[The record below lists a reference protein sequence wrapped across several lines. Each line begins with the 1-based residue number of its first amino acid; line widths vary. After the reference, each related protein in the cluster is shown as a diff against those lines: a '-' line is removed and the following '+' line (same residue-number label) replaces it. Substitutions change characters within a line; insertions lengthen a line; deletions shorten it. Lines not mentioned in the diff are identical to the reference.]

1 MDTSMRD
8 TSEREA
14 ELLDDLRVVLD
25 DLIHYLDGIRLDV
38 ETGEYGADVA
48 ALDYDILASSEVG
61 GFMEIIQELSSL
73 RTSKD
78 EDAESAS
85 A

>member
-1 MDTSMRD
+1 MRD
-8 TSEREA
+8 TSERET

-25 DLIHYLDGIRLDV
+25 DLIHYLDGIRMDV
-38 ETGEYGADVA
+38 DTGEYGADVA

-61 GFMEIIQELSSL
+61 GFMEIIHELSSL
-73 RTSKD
+73 RTS
-78 EDAESAS
+78 EDTESAS